1 MCVDPQTLYEQC
13 LTDIL
18 AAQNMNFTKA
28 TPVTHPEETS
38 LGRPE
43 RALMR
48 SLCEAEL
55 DESRR
60 PGAVIRT
67 DCTSWGQYAEGKT
80 LKSLILHLPLHI
92 ELSIQLHPVT
102 LATSKNLRLRRTNVK
117 PGIDSLSIQRTGCQS
132 PLAISS
138 PPGPQVSQKRKTE
151 ERPCLQQRSPP
162 PGSNV

>member
-1 MCVDPQTLYEQC
+1 
-13 LTDIL
+13 
-18 AAQNMNFTKA
+18 MNFTKA

-80 LKSLILHLPLHI
+80 LKSLILHLPLHM

-102 LATSKNLRLRRTNVK
+102 LATSKNLRLRRTKSSLALTALAYKGLAVK
-117 PGIDSLSIQRTGCQS
+117 VLWPFPAHLDHRFLRNIRQRKD
-132 PLAISS
+132 LAYSS
-138 PPGPQVSQKRKTE
+138 GPHHQDLMSDDLRW
-151 ERPCLQQRSPP
+151 S
-162 PGSNV
+162 